1 MAGET
6 KQTTLRA
13 HYSPF
18 MIWLGRT
25 MLRILGYE
33 WVGGRPEDLKAVITA
48 APHTSN
54 WDYFYTMLF
63 SFAIDVPIAV
73 LIKKDWFFWPVG
85 VFLRWL
91 GGVPVDRSQHSNLV
105 DEMIAAFNQRERMFM
120 VITPEGTRKKA
131 KYWKTGFYFVAQG
144 AGVPIL
150 PAFMDYVNKRGGFG
164 PIIPVTGD
172 LEADFVKI
180 QAFYKKQMD
189 VTFILKPKEDGPREA
204 PKTE

>member
-1 MAGET
+1 
-6 KQTTLRA
+6 
-13 HYSPF
+13 
-18 MIWLGRT
+18 
-25 MLRILGYE
+25 MLKILGYK
-33 WVGGRPEDLKAVITA
+33 WVGWRPDAPKGVITA

-63 SFAIDVPIAV
+63 SFAIDIPIAV
-73 LIKKDWFFWPVG
+73 LIKDPWFFWPVG

-91 GGVPVDRSQHSNLV
+91 GGVPVDRGKRTNLV
-105 DEMIAAFNQRERMFM
+105 DEMINAFNKREFMYM

-150 PAFMDYVNKRGGFG
+150 PAFMDYKNKQGGFG

-172 LEADFVKI
+172 LEADFAKI
-180 QAFYKKQMD
+180 QAFYQQQMD
-189 VTFILKPKEDGPREA
+189 VTFILKPKEEA
-204 PKTE
+204 HAGGAAKTA